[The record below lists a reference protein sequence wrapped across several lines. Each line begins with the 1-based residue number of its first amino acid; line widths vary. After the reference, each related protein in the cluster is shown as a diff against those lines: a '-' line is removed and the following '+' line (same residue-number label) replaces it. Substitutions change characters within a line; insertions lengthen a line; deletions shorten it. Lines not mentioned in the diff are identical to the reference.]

1 MKHLNALHLAV
12 LVVLA
17 ANALALWHASVNRQG
32 PVESEIEL
40 TDRELVY
47 HTGGNGSPV
56 FLRLEYRGAGPRG
69 HAHSIGDAGNWITE
83 AELKDVGFG
92 CSVPVKDPRA
102 YEHYRRQLVRPV
114 IAAFEYRP
122 DLDEAPATNLIAVGI
137 GPDVTSMRKRFPD
150 RARVILL
157 PASAR
162 IYKGADRP
170 QAWLSSV
177 PVIISVPHEFQAS
190 LRQFRGKVR
199 PDNSDKPLY
208 KVRLRYGAN
217 LEPWITSVEF
227 PR

>member
-1 MKHLNALHLAV
+1 MKRLNGLHLAV

-17 ANALALWHASVNRQG
+17 ANALALRHASVNRQG
-32 PVESEIEL
+32 PVEADIEL

-56 FLRLEYRGAGPRG
+56 FLRLSYRGAPPRG

-83 AELKDVGFG
+83 AELREVGFD
-92 CSVPVKDPRA
+92 CSVPAKDPRA

-122 DLDEAPATNLIAVGI
+122 DLDDAPTTNLIAVGI
-137 GPDVTSMRKRFPD
+137 GPDVASLRRRFPD
-150 RARVILL
+150 RTKVILL

-162 IYKGADRP
+162 VYIGSDRP
-170 QAWLSSV
+170 QAWLTSV
-177 PVIISVPHEFQAS
+177 PAIISVPHEFQAS

-199 PDNSDKPLY
+199 PANSDKPLY
-208 KVRLRYGAN
+208 KVRLRYGGN

-227 PR
+227 TR